1 MTIYENVV
9 IINSSLTE
17 DEFKS
22 ATEKITEQITKSGG
36 EILKVDNW
44 GKRKLAY
51 ELNKQRMGYYVL
63 FLFKAP
69 SLAIKELEYFYKVYE
84 PVMKYMIIRLTKK
97 QIDALPKEVIGI
109 PVTSEE
115 LSSPSEPEV

>member
-1 MTIYENVV
+1 MNIYENVL

-17 DEFKS
+17 DELKS
-22 ATEKITEQITKSGG
+22 TTQKITEQIAKLGG

-51 ELNKQRMGYYVL
+51 ELNKQKMAFYVL
-63 FLFKAP
+63 ILFRSP
-69 SLAIKELEYFYKVYE
+69 SLAIKELEYFYKVFD
-84 PVMKYMIIRLTKK
+84 PVMKYMIIRLSSK
-97 QIDALPKEVIGI
+97 QIEALPKEVIGI
-109 PVTSEE
+109 PVTSQE

>member
-1 MTIYENVV
+1 MNIYENVL

-17 DEFKS
+17 DELKS
-22 ATEKITEQITKSGG
+22 TTQKITEQIGKSGG

-51 ELNKQRMGYYVL
+51 ELNKQKMAFYVL
-63 FLFKAP
+63 ILFRSP
-69 SLAIKELEYFYKVYE
+69 SLAIKELEYFYKVFD
-84 PVMKYMIIRLTKK
+84 PVMKYMIIRLSNK
-97 QIDALPKEVIGI
+97 QIEALPKEVIGI
-109 PVTSEE
+109 PVTSQE

>member
-17 DEFKS
+17 DEVKS

-51 ELNKQRMGYYVL
+51 ELNKQRMGFYVL
-63 FLFKAP
+63 FLFKSP

-84 PVMKYMIIRLTKK
+84 PVMKYMIIRLSKK
-97 QIDALPKEVIGI
+97 QIDALPKEVIGF

>member
-1 MTIYENVV
+1 MNIYENVV

-17 DEFKS
+17 EELKS
-22 ATEKITEQITKSGG
+22 AAEKITEQIVKSGG
-36 EILKVDNW
+36 EILKTDNW

-51 ELNKQRMGYYVL
+51 ELNKQRMAFYAF

-69 SLAIKELEYFYKVYE
+69 AIAIKDLEYFYKVFD
-84 PVMKYMIIRLTKK
+84 PVMKHMIIRLSKK
-97 QIDALPKEVIGI
+97 QIEALPKELLGI

-115 LSSPSEPEV
+115 LSSSVEQEV